1 MNMRRLSGRVIWFA
15 SIISLLLTAAILLT
29 PTLRAAELQGPGG
42 EIVRRP
48 PNPPVQNIKLG
59 RSLASRIR
67 AQVETEIKR
76 GNQARSES
84 TISAQMDRII
94 SEEPEIPIE
103 KRRVEAVRHY
113 KRALVLNAKEWRA
126 YYGLGNVYSDQGK
139 YNEAIEAYK
148 QALRVKSNNADIYL
162 ALGDA
167 YDRNGQR
174 DEALRAY
181 QKSIQADPRRADLYT
196 VLGGYF
202 SQSDNFV
209 EAARAYEQAV
219 RLDPKDTSARFHLAY
234 SYLQTQRYREAIE
247 QYKII
252 IPTQAG
258 MGLYDVRYYLGLAYA
273 RLGDKNSAM
282 DQYRELKLL
291 QRTDNRPAPWGPG
304 PRAEALLKEIDKA
317 Q

>member
-1 MNMRRLSGRVIWFA
+1 MRRLSGRVIWFA
-15 SIISLLLTAAILLT
+15 SIISLLLTAAILLM

-59 RSLASRIR
+59 RSLASRII

-76 GNQARSES
+76 GNQARGES

-113 KRALVLNAKEWRA
+113 KRALVLNPKEWRA
-126 YYGLGNVYSDQGK
+126 HYGLGNVYSDQGK

-174 DEALRAY
+174 DEALRVY
-181 QKSIQADPRRADLYT
+181 QESIQADPGRADLYM
-196 VLGGYF
+196 VLGGYYS
-202 SQSDNFV
+202 SQFHNSV
-209 EAARAYEQAV
+209 KAAKAYEQAV
-219 RLDPKDTSARFHLAY
+219 RLDPKDTNARFHLAY
-234 SYLQTQRYREAIE
+234 SYLQTKRYREAIE
-247 QYKII
+247 QFKII
-252 IPTQAG
+252 VPTKSG